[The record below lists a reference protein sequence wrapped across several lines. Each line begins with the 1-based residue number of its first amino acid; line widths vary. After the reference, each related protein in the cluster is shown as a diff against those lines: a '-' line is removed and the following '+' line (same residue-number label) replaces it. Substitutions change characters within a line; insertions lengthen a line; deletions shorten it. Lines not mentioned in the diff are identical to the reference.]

1 MLLRIQRDIFKMQRK
16 NEVERGG
23 WEGEGL
29 GMKPQDKGLRIQL
42 ALLMKGVTDGDSDK
56 LNAQSY
62 VGSMERV

>member
-1 MLLRIQRDIFKMQRK
+1 MLLRIHRNVFKMQRK
-16 NEVERGG
+16 NTVETGG

-42 ALLMKGVTDGDSDK
+42 ALLMKRVTDGASDE

-62 VGSMERV
+62 VGLMERV